1 MPAIDGH
8 AARLARCSSPPA
20 CPYCVSADASLPF
33 YRFHNPNRSRWARHR
48 PLSSARRSS
57 FVSVP
62 ALPLL
67 EVVVSVVW
75 WDGQAGAPPC
85 VLSLRCAFGRAV
97 PALTLSKA
105 AARSRRATLRRIWD
119 RKIAPFGRIC
129 RRRTSAAILY
139 IKIPTMSR
147 TKPPTAVHTHP

>member
-20 CPYCVSADASLPF
+20 CPYRVFAEGARLCK
-33 YRFHNPNRSRWARHR
+33 RFHSSNRSRWARHR

-57 FVSVP
+57 FVGVP
-62 ALPLL
+62 ALPLFA
-67 EVVVSVVW
+67 VVVSVVW
-75 WDGQAGAPPC
+75 WDGQAGAPTC

-97 PALTLSKA
+97 PALRLSKA
-105 AARSRRATLRRIWD
+105 AAHSRRATLRRIWV
-119 RKIAPFGRIC
+119 RKIAPFGEDSAA
-129 RRRTSAAILY
+129 RTSAAILY